1 MPIKKDSFFK
11 QRTDKY
17 MEAMEAIVFFLYTNK
32 DRAYTSG
39 EIAFEND
46 IEDKDLVIRILN
58 DLKKEKKII
67 ERLIFDG
74 RQSDFYYII
83 NDEAIEKEQES
94 GEEGKEDANAASE
107 GGS

>member
-17 MEAMEAIVFFLYTNK
+17 MESMEAIVFFLYTNK
-32 DRAYTSG
+32 DRAFTSS
-39 EIAFEND
+39 EIAYEND
-46 IEDKDLVIRILN
+46 IGDKDLVIRILN

-74 RQSDFYYII
+74 HQADFYYII

-94 GEEGKEDANAASE
+94 GVDGEEDADASPE
-107 GGS
+107 